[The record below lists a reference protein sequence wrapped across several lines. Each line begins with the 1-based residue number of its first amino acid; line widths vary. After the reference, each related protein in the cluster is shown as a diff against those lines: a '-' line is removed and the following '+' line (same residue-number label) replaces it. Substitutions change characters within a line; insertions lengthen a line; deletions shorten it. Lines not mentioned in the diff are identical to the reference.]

1 MNIILLFEE
10 DFIAPD
16 RVILNGRR
24 VEHICKVHRARIDDT
39 LSVGL
44 LNSHMGT
51 GTVVAMNSTTVELEV
66 ILDREPP
73 PPLPLTLVIAL
84 PRPKMLRRILQ
95 SVASLGVKEIYL
107 INSWRVEKAFWK
119 SPLLEPDR
127 LQNELILGLEQAKDT
142 VMPQIHLKRLFK
154 PFVTEELSRLTAGE
168 LPSIST
174 RQHPDPAQKQ
184 KKTAQWQG
192 QPDPDHEPEA
202 IPLKEHEAPHYPSK
216 PLAITA
222 HPKGIIS
229 CPEHIDQSSILV
241 MGPEGGFI
249 EIEIETLEQAG
260 FTTVTLGKRIL
271 RVETAVPFI
280 ISKLY

>member
-1 MNIILLFEE
+1 MNLILLFEE
-10 DFIAPD
+10 DFTAPD
-16 RVILNGRR
+16 RVLLNGRR
-24 VEHICKVHRARIDDT
+24 VEHICKVHRARIEDT

-44 LNSHMGT
+44 LNSRMGI
-51 GTVVAMNSTTVELEV
+51 GKIVAMDSTTVELEV
-66 ILDREPP
+66 ILDSEPP
-73 PPLPLTLVIAL
+73 PPLPLTLIVAL

-107 INSWRVEKAFWK
+107 INSWRVEKSFWN

-127 LQNELILGLEQAKDT
+127 LRNELLLGLEQAKDT
-142 VMPQIHLKRLFK
+142 IMPQIYLKRLFK
-154 PFVTEELSRLTAGE
+154 PFVTEELSQLTARD

-174 RQHPDPAQKQ
+174 QQHPEPA
-184 KKTAQWQG
+184 QG
-192 QPDPDHEPEA
+192 QPDPNHKAEA
-202 IPLKEHEAPHYPSK
+202 IPQKEHKTPHQQSK

-229 CPEHIDQSSILV
+229 CPEHIDQNAILV

-249 EIEIETLEQAG
+249 ELEIETLERAG
-260 FTTVTLGKRIL
+260 FTTVNLGKRIL
-271 RVETAVPFI
+271 RLETAVPFV